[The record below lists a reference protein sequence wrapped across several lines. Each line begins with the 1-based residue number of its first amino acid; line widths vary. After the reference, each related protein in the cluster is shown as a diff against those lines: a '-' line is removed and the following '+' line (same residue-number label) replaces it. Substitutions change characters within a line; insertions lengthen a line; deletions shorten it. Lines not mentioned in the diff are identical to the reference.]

1 MPWKYEGEYS
11 IVGGVHLQKRWL
23 RPENSET
30 LTTLLLDRKIG
41 ILPVQWRSYT
51 SATLEEAVRLF
62 LDPAVNIAWPIA
74 IRGFYDELHHLE
86 DREIPH
92 NWRIDKE
99 ILCTAFKR
107 PDVTAD
113 MLDCLFPI
121 VAEDNG
127 PTYMKEYYQQ
137 AIADAA
143 FNSRKLV
150 VIKWAVGRGFVPS
163 NNQLKNLFGISS
175 LPWREIGRLYFHFC

>member
-1 MPWKYEGEYS
+1 
-11 IVGGVHLQKRWL
+11 
-23 RPENSET
+23 
-30 LTTLLLDRKIG
+30 
-41 ILPVQWRSYT
+41 
-51 SATLEEAVRLF
+51 VRLF
-62 LDPAVNIAWPIA
+62 LDPTVNIAWPIA
-74 IRGFYDELHHLE
+74 IRGFYDELHYLE
-86 DREIPH
+86 DREIPY

-107 PDVTAD
+107 PDVTAV

-137 AIADAA
+137 AIAEAA

-175 LPWREIGRLYFHFC
+175 LPWRQIGRLYFHFY